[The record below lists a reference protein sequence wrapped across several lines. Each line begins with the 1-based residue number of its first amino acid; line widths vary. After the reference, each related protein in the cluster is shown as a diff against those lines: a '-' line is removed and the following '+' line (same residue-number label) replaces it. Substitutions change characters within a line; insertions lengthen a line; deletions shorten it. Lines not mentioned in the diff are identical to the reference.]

1 MMTVKR
7 HAPTFLNISAHLL
20 EQGLCVQFH
29 AEGTS
34 MRPAIED
41 GDTITVG
48 PVAALAIRIG
58 DIVLYRH
65 LDRPIAH
72 RVADIYTAGGGVV
85 VVPRG
90 DAKAGFDAP
99 VESERILG
107 KVIAVKRRTR
117 SRATSIF
124 ESSLALAISLLGIAR
139 NFSI

>member
-1 MMTVKR
+1 MTTVKR
-7 HAPTFLNISAHLL
+7 HAPMFLNISAHLL
-20 EQGLCVQFH
+20 DQGLCVQFH

-48 PVAALAIRIG
+48 PVAASAIRLG

-65 LDRPIAH
+65 LGRPLAH
-72 RVADIYTAGGGVV
+72 RVADIYTSGGAVI

-107 KVIAVKRRTR
+107 RVIAVKRRTR
-117 SRATSIF
+117 SRATSIL
-124 ESSLALAISLLGIAR
+124 ESSLALACSFLGIAR
-139 NFSI
+139 SFFA

>member
-1 MMTVKR
+1 MTVKR

-20 EQGLCVQFH
+20 EQGICVQFH

-48 PVAALAIRIG
+48 PVDASAIRLG

-72 RVADIYTAGGGVV
+72 RVADIYISGGGVV

-90 DAKAGFDAP
+90 DAKASADEP

-117 SRATSIF
+117 SRATSIL
-124 ESSLALAISLLGIAR
+124 ESSLALACSFLGIA
-139 NFSI
+139 

>member
-1 MMTVKR
+1 MRTVKR
-7 HAPTFLNISAHLL
+7 HAPMFLNISAHLL
-20 EQGLCVQFH
+20 EQGFCVQFH

-48 PVAALAIRIG
+48 PVDASAIRLG

-72 RVADIYTAGGGVV
+72 RVADIYTSGGGVV

-90 DAKAGFDAP
+90 DAKAGSDEP

-117 SRATSIF
+117 GRAKSIL
-124 ESSLALAISLLGIAR
+124 ESSLALASSFLGIAR
-139 NFSI
+139 NFIA